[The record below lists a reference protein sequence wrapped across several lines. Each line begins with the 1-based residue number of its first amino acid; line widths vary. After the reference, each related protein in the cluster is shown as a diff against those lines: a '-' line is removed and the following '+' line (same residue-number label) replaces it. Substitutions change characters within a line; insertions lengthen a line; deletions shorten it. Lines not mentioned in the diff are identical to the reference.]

1 MRRDGGREEQRTFH
15 GFCLFLPSS
24 SSDNSSDFELP
35 VLGWLGMF
43 NI

>member
-1 MRRDGGREEQRTFH
+1 MRRDGGREEQHTFH

-24 SSDNSSDFELP
+24 SSDISDFELP